1 MYCLKVEKIKNGNA
15 SDSLVL
21 KEVADISYMSYDNF
35 RDLYEQKQIFDRKG
49 NRYYSY
55 KTTVYKVSN
64 NGVRIEELADTNLY
78 KEVENVE
85 NELKKSLT
93 SYSYLRKVLSMGK
106 KKYYVENS
114 KKSKNDVLV
123 ISPKSLK
130 LEIEKTKTTPKYEV
144 RQNGK
149 LLFVETAQNEIVT
162 ILKRDYGIALDE

>member
-1 MYCLKVEKIKNGNA
+1 MYCLKVEKMKNGNA

-21 KEVADISYMSYDNF
+21 KSIVDVTYMSYDNIK
-35 RDLYEQKQIFDRKG
+35 DLYEEKQMFDRKG

-55 KTTVYKVSN
+55 KTTVYKISN
-64 NGVRIEELADTNLY
+64 NGVRIEQLTDTNLY

-85 NELKKSLT
+85 DELKQSLT

-106 KKYYVENS
+106 KKYYVINS
-114 KKSKNDVLV
+114 KKSKNDILV

-149 LLFVETAQNEIVT
+149 LLFVETVQNEIVT
-162 ILKRDYGIALDE
+162 ILKRDYNICLDE

>member
-21 KEVADISYMSYDNF
+21 KEIVDTSYMSYDNF
-35 RDLYEQKQIFDRKG
+35 RDLYEMKQMFDRKG
-49 NRYYSY
+49 NRYYLY
-55 KTTVYKVSN
+55 KTTVYKISN
-64 NGVRIEELADTNLY
+64 NGVRIEELTDTNLY
-78 KEVENVE
+78 REVENVE
-85 NELKKSLT
+85 NELKQSLT
-93 SYSYLRKVLSMGK
+93 SYSFIRKVLGKGK
-106 KKYYVENS
+106 KKFYVENS
-114 KKSKNDVLV
+114 KKSKNDILV

>member
-1 MYCLKVEKIKNGNA
+1 MYCLKVEKIKNKNA
-15 SDSLVL
+15 SDSLLL
-21 KEVADISYMSYDNF
+21 KEIVDISYMSYDNF
-35 RDLYEQKQIFDRKG
+35 RDLYEKKQMFDKKG

-64 NGVRIEELADTNLY
+64 NGVRIEELTDTNLY
-78 KEVENVE
+78 KEVKNIE
-85 NELKKSLT
+85 NELSQSLT
-93 SYSYLRKVLSMGK
+93 SYSYIRQVLSRGK
-106 KKYYVENS
+106 KKFYVEKS

>member
-106 KKYYVENS
+106 KKYYV
-114 KKSKNDVLV
+114 
-123 ISPKSLK
+123 IK
-130 LEIEKTKTTPKYEV
+130 L
-144 RQNGK
+144 R
-149 LLFVETAQNEIVT
+149 
-162 ILKRDYGIALDE
+162 